1 MKTAIIGGGASGFF
15 TAINTKENFPN
26 SEIIIFEK
34 SNKLLTK
41 VLVSGGGRCNVTNS
55 ERSISVFSRS
65 YPRGERQLKKLF
77 GRFNNQHVIEWFKNK
92 GVELVSEE
100 DRRMFPKSNTSQ
112 TIYDLFVSQADKLGV
127 KINLKSTVTS
137 IKQEGEQITIQVN
150 GQKLLFDKVI
160 VCTGGSPKL
169 RGLDWLK
176 SLGHKIEEPVPSLF
190 TFNILNKKITQ
201 LMGLSVLNAM
211 VSIEGT
217 KLKNTGPLLITHWG
231 LSGPA
236 VLKLS
241 SFGARFLAYK
251 NYNFKISISWCGENN
266 FEKVKDEMRS
276 IINTNKN
283 KKLLS
288 IRPYNFPKRL
298 WSYLLERSELSEEK
312 TCIELGKKQLN
323 KLINTICND
332 GYLVNGKTTFKEE
345 FVTCGGISLKSVN
358 LKNLES
364 KHIKNLYFA
373 GEILNIDGITGGF
386 NFQAAWTTAFIASK
400 LK

>member
-15 TAINTKENFPN
+15 TAINAKENFPN

-55 ERSISVFSRS
+55 ESSVSVFSKS
-65 YPRGERQLKKLF
+65 YPRGERHLKKLF
-77 GRFNNQHVIEWFKNK
+77 GRFNNQDVIEWFKNK

-100 DRRMFPKSNTSQ
+100 DGRMFPKSNTSQ
-112 TIYDLFVSQADKLGV
+112 TIYDLFVSESEKLGV
-127 KINLKSTVTS
+127 RVNLKSTATS
-137 IKQEGEQITIQVN
+137 IKQEGKQIAIQVN

-160 VCTGGSPKL
+160 VCSGGSPKSS
-169 RGLDWLK
+169 GLEWLK
-176 SLGHKIEEPVPSLF
+176 SSGHKIEDPVPSLF
-190 TFNILNKKITQ
+190 TFNILNKKITR
-201 LMGLSVLNAM
+201 LMGLSVLNAL

-217 KLKNTGPLLITHWG
+217 KLKNTGSLLITHWG
-231 LSGPA
+231 FSGPA

-241 SFGARFLAYK
+241 SIGARILACK
-251 NYNFKISISWCGENN
+251 NYNFKISVSWCGENN
-266 FEKVKDEMRS
+266 FEKVKKEMHS
-276 IINTNKN
+276 IINANKK

-288 IRPYNFPKRL
+288 IRPYNLPKRL
-298 WSYLLERSELSEEK
+298 WSYLLERSGLPEEK
-312 TCIELGKKQLN
+312 PYSELGKKQLN

-345 FVTCGGISLKSVN
+345 FVTCGGISLKSLN

-373 GEILNIDGITGGF
+373 GEILDIDGITGGF

>member
-1 MKTAIIGGGASGFF
+1 MKAAIIGGGASGFF

-34 SNKLLTK
+34 SNKILSK

-55 ERSISVFSRS
+55 ENSISVFSKS

-77 GRFNNQHVIEWFKNK
+77 GRFNNQDIIEWFKNK

-112 TIYDLFVSQADKLGV
+112 TIYDLFVSESEKLGV
-127 KINLKSTVTS
+127 RVNLKSNVTS

-176 SLGHKIEEPVPSLF
+176 TSGHKIEEPVPSLF

-201 LMGLSVLNAM
+201 LMGLSVPNAL
-211 VSIEGT
+211 VSVEGT

-231 LSGPA
+231 FSGPA

-241 SFGARFLAYK
+241 SFGARIMAYK
-251 NYNFKISISWCGENN
+251 NYSFKIGVSWCGENN
-266 FEKVKDEMRS
+266 FEKVKEEMHS

-283 KKLLS
+283 KKLLT

-298 WSYLLERSELSEEK
+298 WSYLLDRSELTEEK
-312 TCIELGKKQLN
+312 PCSELGKKQLN
-323 KLINTICND
+323 KLVNTICND
-332 GYLVNGKTTFKEE
+332 AYLVNGKTTFKEE
-345 FVTCGGISLKSVN
+345 FVTCGGISLESLN
-358 LKNLES
+358 IKNLES

-373 GEILNIDGITGGF
+373 GEILDIDGITGGF

-400 LK
+400 LN

>member
-1 MKTAIIGGGASGFF
+1 MKAAIIGGGASGFF
-15 TAINTKENFPN
+15 SAINAKENFPN
-26 SEIIIFEK
+26 YEIIIFEK

-55 ERSISVFSRS
+55 ESSVSVFSKS
-65 YPRGERQLKKLF
+65 YPRGERHLKKLF
-77 GRFNNQHVIEWFKNK
+77 GRFNNQDVIEWFKNK

-100 DRRMFPKSNTSQ
+100 DGRIFPKSNTSQ
-112 TIYDLFVSQADKLGV
+112 TIYDLFVSESEKLGV
-127 KINLKSTVTS
+127 RVNLKSTVTS
-137 IKQEGEQITIQVN
+137 IKQVGKQIAIQVN
-150 GQKLLFDKVI
+150 RQKLLFDKVI
-160 VCTGGSPKL
+160 VCSGGSPKL
-169 RGLDWLK
+169 SGLEWLK
-176 SLGHKIEEPVPSLF
+176 SLGHKIEDPVPSLF
-190 TFNILNKKITQ
+190 TFNILNKKITR
-201 LMGLSVLNAM
+201 LMGLSVPNAL

-217 KLKNTGPLLITHWG
+217 KLKNTGSLLITHWG
-231 LSGPA
+231 FSGPA

-241 SFGARFLAYK
+241 SIGARILAFK
-251 NYNFKISISWCGENN
+251 NYNFKISVSWCGENN
-266 FEKVKDEMRS
+266 FEKVKKEMHS
-276 IINTNKN
+276 IINANNK

-288 IRPYNFPKRL
+288 IRPNNLPKRL
-298 WSYLLERSELSEEK
+298 WSYLLERSGLPEEK
-312 TCIELGKKQLN
+312 LYSELGKKQLN

-345 FVTCGGISLKSVN
+345 FVTCGGISLKSLN

-373 GEILNIDGITGGF
+373 GEILDIDGITGGF

>member
-1 MKTAIIGGGASGFF
+1 MKAAIIGGGASGFF
-15 TAINTKENFPN
+15 TAINVKENFPN
-26 SEIIIFEK
+26 SEVIIFEK

-55 ERSISVFSRS
+55 ESSVSVFSKS
-65 YPRGERQLKKLF
+65 YPRGERHLKKLF
-77 GRFNNQHVIEWFKNK
+77 GRFNNQDVIEWFKNK

-100 DRRMFPKSNTSQ
+100 DGRIFPKSNTSQ
-112 TIYDLFVSQADKLGV
+112 TIYDLFVSESEKLGV
-127 KINLKSTVTS
+127 RVNLKSPVTS
-137 IKQEGEQITIQVN
+137 IKQEGKQIAIQVN

-160 VCTGGSPKL
+160 VCSGGSPKSS
-169 RGLDWLK
+169 GLEWLK
-176 SLGHKIEEPVPSLF
+176 SLGHKIEDPVPSLF
-190 TFNILNKKITQ
+190 TFNILNKKITR
-201 LMGLSVLNAM
+201 LMGLSVPNAL

-217 KLKNTGPLLITHWG
+217 KLKNTGSLLITHWG
-231 LSGPA
+231 FSGPA

-241 SFGARFLAYK
+241 SIGARILAFK
-251 NYNFKISISWCGENN
+251 NYNFKISVSWCGENN
-266 FEKVKDEMRS
+266 FEKVKEEMHS
-276 IINTNKN
+276 IINANKK

-288 IRPYNFPKRL
+288 IRPNNLPKRL
-298 WSYLLERSELSEEK
+298 WSYLLERSGLPEEK
-312 TCIELGKKQLN
+312 PYSELGKKQLN

-345 FVTCGGISLKSVN
+345 FVTCGGISLKSLN

-373 GEILNIDGITGGF
+373 GEILDIDGITGGF

>member
-34 SNKLLTK
+34 SNKLLAK

-55 ERSISVFSRS
+55 ENSISVFSKS

-100 DRRMFPKSNTSQ
+100 DGRMFPKSNTSQ
-112 TIYDLFVSQADKLGV
+112 TIYDLFVSESEKLGIMV
-127 KINLKSTVTS
+127 NLKSTVTS

-169 RGLDWLK
+169 SGLDWLK
-176 SLGHKIEEPVPSLF
+176 SSGHKIEKPVPSLF
-190 TFNILNKKITQ
+190 TFNILNKRITQ
-201 LMGLSVLNAM
+201 LMGLSVPNAL

-241 SFGARFLAYK
+241 SIGARILACK
-251 NYNFKISISWCGENN
+251 NYNFKISVSWCGENN
-266 FEKVKDEMRS
+266 FEKVKEEMHS
-276 IINTNKN
+276 IINTNMN
-283 KKLLS
+283 KKLLRA
-288 IRPYNFPKRL
+288 RPYNFPKRL
-298 WSYLLERSELSEEK
+298 WSYLLDRSELTEEK
-312 TCIELGKKQLN
+312 PCFELGKKQLN
-323 KLINTICND
+323 KLVNTICND

-345 FVTCGGISLKSVN
+345 FVTCGGISLDSLN

-373 GEILNIDGITGGF
+373 GEILDIDGITGGF